1 MLHQFL
7 WCFITLCPDW
17 SNRAREIIR
26 FSCFCLLN
34 TLALFDFWVFFVYRQ
49 SLEEQLYM
57 RWSETINKLLLTSRD
72 WYVFLRSNLNKNL
85 NNLVLEMGRSWGKSS
100 SGYPWWRKKQRRM
113 SHWIFT
119 LSCKFISCWTSWIKF
134 LRLFSNLIFN
144 CAFAC
149 GFFTALMKCE
159 NIAMVVEQFRK
170 QSYVDSMWLDCDF
183 TCILFHFHFWSLFL
197 CACSPFGGVENTCDW
212 ARRVWSM

>member
-7 WCFITLCPDW
+7 WCFITLWPDW
-17 SNRAREIIR
+17 SDRAREIIR
-26 FSCFCLLN
+26 FSCLSLLN
-34 TLALFDFWVFFVYRQ
+34 TLALFDFWFFFVYRQ
-49 SLEEQLYM
+49 SLEEQLCM

-113 SHWIFT
+113 SHWIST

-144 CAFAC
+144 CTFAC
-149 GFFTALMKCE
+149 GFSTAVMKCE
-159 NIAMVVEQFRK
+159 NTAMVV
-170 QSYVDSMWLDCDF
+170 
-183 TCILFHFHFWSLFL
+183 
-197 CACSPFGGVENTCDW
+197 
-212 ARRVWSM
+212 